1 MQSGKTFSIW
11 PAYGKLFTA
20 SSSHHK
26 ITIKYMSFCRHLLH
40 WLFGIKISTFKCNKR
55 EDMNP
60 SSSIPP
66 KRGTPTFLR
75 QGIKSE
81 ILRMR
86 PHNKAHSNKSR
97 WHSTKRA
104 NKNWRL
110 TRRGAKKASVTP
122 SDPLPPSH
130 QRTGK
135 NSIPSLGRRN
145 KNLTVDWHY
154 RQLLGGRK
162 RTWPSNSGAGL
173 GLIAIKNII

>member
-110 TRRGAKKASVTP
+110 TRRGAKKAPVTP

-135 NSIPSLGRRN
+135 KFHTIAGQAKQKFDSRLTLQAIAGRTE
-145 KNLTVDWHY
+145 KDM
-154 RQLLGGRK
+154 
-162 RTWPSNSGAGL
+162 
-173 GLIAIKNII
+173 AIKQWCGIRLNSN